1 MSSSSKKTI
10 LRNQGL
16 LNTHP
21 DRVQAPGFLDH
32 DFFDPL
38 DLLQVKYEMLR
49 SVRQGDLSVSQA
61 ALLHGFSRP
70 AYYQIYHAFQEHGIA
85 GLLPLKRGPQSAHKL
100 NAQVMEYVDR
110 LRAQEPHIPIPK
122 ILEKILGRFSL
133 GVHRRSLEGALKR
146 PKKKPLE

>member
-1 MSSSSKKTI
+1 MSVSSKETI
-10 LRNQGL
+10 LRKQAL
-16 LNTHP
+16 LNPHP
-21 DRVQAPGFLDH
+21 DRVQAPDFLEH

-49 SVRQGDLSVSQA
+49 SVHQGDLSVSQA
-61 ALLHGFSRP
+61 ARLHGFSRP

-100 NAQVMEYVDR
+100 NAQVMEFVDQLYVQD
-110 LRAQEPHIPIPK
+110 PHIPLPMILKK
-122 ILEKILGRFSL
+122 IQQRFSL
-133 GVHRRSLEGALKR
+133 RIHRRSLERALKR